1 MRNVAIFGASGSIG
15 RQTLDVIRRLKD
27 LRLAGIS
34 VHNNTDALAE
44 IYAEFEPKYVVITGN
59 AKPPEGVKPLYGK
72 EGLIEVA
79 SANDVDVVVVATNGI
94 IGVFPTIEALKRG
107 KRVAL
112 ANKETLVA
120 FGPFVKEVAHIGELV
135 PIDSEH
141 SSAFQLLNGVKR
153 EEVKKLILTASGGPF
168 RTWPKEKIARA
179 RPEDALKH
187 PTWRMGAKITIDSA
201 TLMNKGLEV
210 IEAHFLFDLP
220 AEKIGV
226 RVHPQSAIHAI
237 LLLKDNSLKMH
248 VSRPDMRIPIQYALT
263 YPERVEID
271 IPPYLPPDAEDVI
284 FTLEMP
290 DVDRFPALSLAY
302 RALKLGGTYPAVL
315 NAANEVAVYA
325 FLDGKISFY
334 GITDIVERVMEENPY
349 GNARTFNE
357 YLEADRWARERAEEL
372 IGAEI
377 RSNHR

>member
-1 MRNVAIFGASGSIG
+1 MRNVALFGASGSIG
-15 RQTLDVIRRLKD
+15 RQTLDVLRRLKD
-27 LRLAGIS
+27 FRLVGVS
-34 VHNNTDALAE
+34 VHNNTEALAK
-44 IYAEFEPKYVVITGN
+44 IYAEFKPKYVVITGE
-59 AKPPEGVKPLYGK
+59 AKPPEGVKALYGR
-72 EGLIEVA
+72 EGLVEVA
-79 SANDVDVVVVATNGI
+79 SAEDVDVVVVATNGI
-94 IGVFPTIEALKRG
+94 IGVFPTMEALKRG

-120 FGPFVKEVAHIGELV
+120 FGSFVKEVAHLGELV

-153 EEVKKLILTASGGPF
+153 EEVKRLILTASGGPF
-168 RTWPKEKIARA
+168 RTWPKEKIAKA

-220 AEKIGV
+220 EEKIDV
-226 RVHPQSAIHAI
+226 RIHPQSAIHAI

-271 IPPYLPPDAEDVI
+271 IPPYLPPDTEDVV

-290 DVDRFPALSLAY
+290 DTERFPALSLAY
-302 RALKLGGTYPAVL
+302 YALRLGGTYPAVL

-325 FLDGKISFY
+325 FLDGKLPFY
-334 GITDIVERVMEENPY
+334 GITDVVERVLEENPY
-349 GNARTFNE
+349 RKAETFEE
-357 YLEADRWARERAEEL
+357 YLEADRWARRRAEE
-372 IGAEI
+372 II
-377 RSNHR
+377 RKYPGPR

>member
-1 MRNVAIFGASGSIG
+1 MRNVALLGASGSIG
-15 RQTLDVIRRLKD
+15 KQTLDVLRRLRD
-27 LRLAGIS
+27 FRLVGIS
-34 VHNNTDALAE
+34 VHNNTEALAE
-44 IYAEFEPKYVVITGN
+44 IYSEFKPRYVVITGK
-59 AKPPEGVKPLYGK
+59 ARPPEGVRALYGR
-72 EGLIEVA
+72 EGLVEMA
-79 SANDVDVVVVATNGI
+79 SADDVDVVVVATNGI

-120 FGPFVKEVAHIGELV
+120 FGPFVKEVSPLGELV

-153 EEVKKLILTASGGPF
+153 EEVKRLILTASGGPF
-168 RTWPKEKIARA
+168 RTWPKERIARA

-187 PTWRMGAKITIDSA
+187 PTWSMGAKITVDSA

-220 AEKIGV
+220 PDKIDV

-237 LLLKDNSLKMH
+237 LLLRDNSLKMH

-263 YPERVEID
+263 YPDRVEMD
-271 IPPYLPPDAEDVI
+271 IPPYLPPDFEEVV

-290 DVDRFPALSLAY
+290 DTERFPALSLAY
-302 RALKLGGTYPAVL
+302 RALRLGGTYPAVL

-325 FLDGKISFY
+325 FLERKVPFY
-334 GITDIVERVMEENPY
+334 GITDVVERIMEENPY
-349 GNARTFNE
+349 RNEDTFE
-357 YLEADRWARERAEEL
+357 GYLQADRWARRRAEEVIERYPL
-372 IGAEI
+372 
-377 RSNHR
+377 R